1 MAGSGYGKKETKLV
15 SGQTVE
21 RYREPTARK
30 LVENVTQF
38 IFDHKVNAKVVPNR
52 IKGALIEA
60 STMADN
66 KSDHQSI
73 NGSGRSAVF
82 GPLGRADLG
91 GSPDEPGL
99 AGRVWKGR

>member
-1 MAGSGYGKKETKLV
+1 MAGSGYGKKEVKQV

-30 LVENVTQF
+30 LVENVTQM
-38 IFDHKVNAKVVPNR
+38 IFDHKVNAKIIPDR
-52 IKGALIEA
+52 IKGSLIEA

-66 KSDHQSI
+66 KSAHQSI
-73 NGSGRSAVF
+73 NRSGRSAVF
-82 GPLGRADLG
+82 GPAAQVSIG